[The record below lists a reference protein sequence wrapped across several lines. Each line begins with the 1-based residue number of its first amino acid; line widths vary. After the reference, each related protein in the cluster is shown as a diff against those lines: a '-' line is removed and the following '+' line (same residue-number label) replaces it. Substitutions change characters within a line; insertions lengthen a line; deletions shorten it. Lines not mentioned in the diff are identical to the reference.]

1 MVKSKEAAD
10 LQKVDYRQMPLKFV
24 VQKYIDWY
32 PPPYHGLILDIKG
45 PDELGLWT
53 IYTYKD
59 NTESFSDPKR
69 ESLWIWLKGMI
80 EYLNWAAAY
89 GAVQTE
95 ELERKPR

>member
-1 MVKSKEAAD
+1 MEASSQMND
-10 LQKVDYRQMPLKFV
+10 LPKVDYRVLPLKSV
-24 VQKYIDWY
+24 VQKYIDYY
-32 PPPYHGLILDIKG
+32 PPPHHGLILDIKG

-59 NTESFSDPKR
+59 NTESFSDPHR

-80 EYLNWAAAY
+80 DYLNFAAAY

-95 ELERKPR
+95 ELERKPK